1 MAKAAA
7 ALTNFTAGEL
17 SPRLEGRTE
26 LAKYFNGC
34 ATLENMLVHPH
45 GGAAR
50 RPGTIFVAEVKSSAA
65 AVRLI
70 SFEFNVEQTYVL
82 EFGNNYFRIMRD
94 GGVVASGG
102 SAVEVTTT
110 YTTAQL
116 TGLKFAQSADV
127 MYVVHPDHPPRKI
140 TRTSHTAWTLTDVVF
155 VRGPMQDQNLTETTL
170 VASARSGSVTVT
182 ASANLFV
189 ATDVGR
195 LIRLHEGYARI
206 TAFTNATTVTALT
219 LEREDGLSEL
229 LPTYASNTIS
239 FHEGDPDSTGLEH
252 NDRLVDS
259 AKAFRSQGFTNNTK
273 VTVTG
278 AGTSGN
284 NKNYLAVSVTDDT
297 ILLSPSDDV
306 AAESASNTITLVGQ
320 LIAHKDWSLG
330 AFSPTTGYPSAVSF
344 YEERLAYAATATQ
357 PQTLFFS
364 QSGDFDNFQDGVDD
378 AEAMIYTIG
387 SNQVNII
394 RYLASSRSLVVGTSG
409 GEFAVRA
416 GASDQALTPTNI
428 QIKRQASYGSADIQP
443 IQSGNAT
450 LFVQRAKRKL
460 RELTYNFDSDSYQ
473 APDLTILAEHVT
485 ETGINEI
492 AAMQE
497 PDNIIWA
504 VLNDGTLC
512 GMTYRREEEV
522 VAWHRH
528 LMGGTFT
535 GVHSTFA
542 TGTYAYGLVENVATV
557 PGDLDEDQ
565 TYVVVKRTI
574 NGATKRYIEYLNY
587 MNFGANVKDAFFIDS
602 GLSYTGVATT
612 TAQDHSSSATSI
624 VLTDGGSFASSG
636 IIKIGPEFITYTGKS
651 THTLTGATR
660 GAHGTA
666 ALTSTSGSVAT
677 QAAISLSGL
686 THLEGQTVKILTDG
700 ATHPDK
706 TVSSGAISLN
716 RPTTYAHVGLGYTST
731 LKTMRI
737 EKGAQDG
744 TAQGKIKRIHD
755 VTVRF
760 FRSVGAKVGSA
771 TTQTDVIP
779 FRSSADEMNQPVPL
793 FTGDKSVEFDGAFD
807 TDGFVVVQ
815 QDQPLPMTIL
825 AIYPRLI
832 TFDE

>member
-7 ALTNFTAGEL
+7 ALSNFTAGEL
-17 SPRLEGRTE
+17 SPRLEGRTDVS
-26 LAKYFNGC
+26 KYFNGC
-34 ATLENMLVHPH
+34 ATLLNMLVHPH

-50 RPGTIFVAEVKSSAA
+50 RPGSIFVTEVKSSAA

-94 GGVVASGG
+94 GGVVSSGG
-102 SAVEVTTT
+102 SPVEVTTT

-116 TGLKFAQSADV
+116 GGLKFAQSADV

-155 VRGPMQDQNLTETTL
+155 TRGPMQDPNLTATTL
-170 VASARSGSVTVT
+170 VSSARSGSVTVT
-182 ASANLFV
+182 ASADLF
-189 ATDVGR
+189 ASTDVGR
-195 LIRLHEGYARI
+195 LIKFHEGYAKI
-206 TAFTNATTVTALT
+206 TAYTNATTVTALT
-219 LEREDGLSEL
+219 QEREDGLSEL

-239 FHEGDPDSTGLEH
+239 FHEGDPDATGLEH

-259 AKAFRSQGFTNNTK
+259 AKAFKTQGFSNNMTI
-273 VTVTG
+273 TASG

-284 NKNYLAVSVTDDT
+284 NKDYLVVSVTDDT
-297 ILLSPSDDV
+297 MLLSPSDDV
-306 AAESASNTITLVGQ
+306 AAESASNTITLVGK
-320 LIAHKDWSLG
+320 LVASTDWSLG
-330 AFSPTTGYPSAVSF
+330 AFSPTTGYPSTVSF
-344 YEERLAYAATATQ
+344 YEERLVYAATSTQ

-364 QSGDFDNFQDGVDD
+364 QSGDFDNFQDGVND

-473 APDLTILAEHVT
+473 APDLTILAEHIT

-492 AAMQE
+492 ASMQE

-504 VLNDGTLC
+504 VLDDGTFC

-522 VAWHRH
+522 IAWHRH
-528 LMGGTFT
+528 KLGGTFT
-535 GVHSTFA
+535 GVHSSFA
-542 TGTYAYGLVENVATV
+542 TGTYNYGIVENVATV

-565 TYVVVKRTI
+565 TYIVVKRTI
-574 NGATKRYIEYLNY
+574 GGATKRYIEYLNL
-587 MNFGANVKDAFFIDS
+587 MDFGSNVQDAFFVDS
-602 GLSYTGVATT
+602 GLSYTGVASTA
-612 TAQDHSSSATSI
+612 AQDHSNSATSI
-624 VLTDGGSFASSG
+624 VLADGSSFSSSG
-636 IIKIGPEFITYTGKS
+636 IIKIGAEFITYTGKS
-651 THTLTGATR
+651 TNTLTGCTR

-666 ALTSTSGSVAT
+666 ALASTSGSVVT

-686 THLEGQTVKILTDG
+686 THLEGQTVKIMTDG
-700 ATHPDK
+700 STHPDK
-706 TVSSGAISLN
+706 TVSCAAITLD
-716 RPTTYAHVGLGYTST
+716 RPTTYAHVGLGFTST
-731 LKTMRI
+731 LKTMRG

-760 FRSVGAKVGSA
+760 YRSVGAKVGSA

-793 FTGDKSVEFDGAFD
+793 YTGDKSVEFDGAYD

-815 QDQPLPMTIL
+815 QDQVLPMTVL

>member
-7 ALTNFTAGEL
+7 ALSNFTAGEL
-17 SPRLEGRTE
+17 SPRLEGRTDVS
-26 LAKYFNGC
+26 KYFNGC
-34 ATLENMLVHPH
+34 ATLLNMLVHPH

-50 RPGTIFVAEVKSSAA
+50 RPGSIFVTEVKSSAA

-94 GGVVASGG
+94 GGVVSSGG
-102 SAVEVTTT
+102 SPVEVTTT

-116 TGLKFAQSADV
+116 GGLKFAQSADV

-155 VRGPMQDQNLTETTL
+155 TRGPMQDPNLTATTL
-170 VASARSGSVTVT
+170 VSSARSGSVTVT
-182 ASANLFV
+182 ASADLF
-189 ATDVGR
+189 ASTDVGR
-195 LIRLHEGYARI
+195 LIKFHEGYAKI
-206 TAFTNATTVTALT
+206 TAYTNATTVTALT
-219 LEREDGLSEL
+219 QEREDGLSEL

-239 FHEGDPDSTGLEH
+239 FHEGDPDATGLEH

-259 AKAFRSQGFTNNTK
+259 AKAFKTQGFSNNMTI
-273 VTVTG
+273 TASG

-284 NKNYLAVSVTDDT
+284 NKDYLVVSVTDDT
-297 ILLSPSDDV
+297 MLLSPSDDV
-306 AAESASNTITLVGQ
+306 AAESASNTITLVGK
-320 LIAHKDWSLG
+320 LVANTDWSLG
-330 AFSPTTGYPSAVSF
+330 AFSPTTGYPSTVSF
-344 YEERLAYAATATQ
+344 YEERLVYAATATQ

-364 QSGDFDNFQDGVDD
+364 QSGDFDNFQDGVND

-473 APDLTILAEHVT
+473 APDLTILAEHIT

-492 AAMQE
+492 ASMQE

-504 VLNDGTLC
+504 VLDDGTFC

-522 VAWHRH
+522 IAWHRH
-528 LMGGTFT
+528 KLGGTFT
-535 GVHSTFA
+535 GVHSSFA
-542 TGTYAYGLVENVATV
+542 TGTYNYGIVENVATV

-565 TYVVVKRTI
+565 TYIVVKRTI
-574 NGATKRYIEYLNY
+574 GGATKRYIEYLNL
-587 MNFGANVKDAFFIDS
+587 MDFGSNVQDAFFVDS
-602 GLSYTGVATT
+602 GLSYTGVASTA
-612 TAQDHSSSATSI
+612 AQDHSNSATSI
-624 VLTDGGSFASSG
+624 VLADGSSFSSSG
-636 IIKIGPEFITYTGKS
+636 IIKIGAEFITYTGKS
-651 THTLTGATR
+651 TNTLTGCTR

-666 ALTSTSGSVAT
+666 ALASTSGSVVT

-686 THLEGQTVKILTDG
+686 THLEGQTVKIMTDG
-700 ATHPDK
+700 STHPDK
-706 TVSSGAISLN
+706 TVSSAAITLD
-716 RPTTYAHVGLGYTST
+716 RPTTYAHVGLGFTST
-731 LKTMRI
+731 LKTMRV

-760 FRSVGAKVGSA
+760 YRSVGAKVGSA

-793 FTGDKSVEFDGAFD
+793 FTGDKSVEFDGAYD

-815 QDQPLPMTIL
+815 QDQVLPMTVL

>member
-17 SPRLEGRTE
+17 SPRLEGRTDVN
-26 LAKYFNGC
+26 KYFNGC
-34 ATLENMLVHPH
+34 ATLENMVVHPH

-50 RPGTIFVAEVKSSAA
+50 RPGSIFVTEVKSSSA

-94 GGVVASGG
+94 GGVVSSGG
-102 SAVEVTTT
+102 SPVEVTTT

-116 TGLKFAQSADV
+116 DGLKFAQSADV

-155 VRGPMQDQNLTETTL
+155 TRGPMQDPNLTDTTL
-170 VASARSGSVTVT
+170 VANGRSGSVTVT
-182 ASANLFV
+182 ASADLF
-189 ATDVGR
+189 ASTDVGR
-195 LIRLHEGYARI
+195 LIKLHEGYAKI
-206 TAFTNATTVTALT
+206 TAYTNATTVTALT
-219 LEREDGLSEL
+219 QEREDGLSEL

-259 AKAFRSQGFTNNTK
+259 AKAFKTQGFSNGMTITAS
-273 VTVTG
+273 G
-278 AGTSGN
+278 AGTSAN
-284 NKNYLAVSVTDDT
+284 NTDYLIASVTDDT

-306 AAESASNTITLVGQ
+306 VGESASNTITLVGK
-320 LIAHKDWSLG
+320 LVASTDWSLG
-330 AFSPTTGYPSAVSF
+330 AFSPTTGYPSTVSF
-344 YEERLAYAATATQ
+344 YEERLVYAATATQ

-443 IQSGNAT
+443 VQSGNAT
-450 LFVQRAKRKL
+450 LFVQRAKRKM
-460 RELTYNFDSDSYQ
+460 RELTYDFDSDSYK
-473 APDLTILAEHVT
+473 APDLTILAEHIT
-485 ETGINEI
+485 ETGIKEI
-492 AAMQE
+492 ASMQE

-504 VLNDGTLC
+504 VLDDGTLC

-528 LMGGTFT
+528 KMGGTFT
-535 GVHSTFA
+535 GVHSSFA
-542 TGTYAYGLVENVATV
+542 TGTYAYGIVENIATV

-574 NGATKRYIEYLNY
+574 NGSTKRYIEYLNY
-587 MNFGANVKDAFFIDS
+587 MDFGSNVKDAFFVDS
-602 GLSYTGVATT
+602 GLTYTGVSSTLASDHAT
-612 TAQDHSSSATSI
+612 DATSI
-624 VLTDGGSFASSG
+624 VLADGSDFSSSG
-636 IIKIGPEFITYTGKS
+636 VIQIGAEFISYTGKS
-651 THTLTGATR
+651 TNTLTGATR
-660 GAHGTA
+660 GAHGTV
-666 ALTSTSGSVAT
+666 ALAHTSGDTVT
-677 QAAISLSGL
+677 QAATSLSGL
-686 THLEGQTVKILTDG
+686 THLEGQTVKVMTDG
-700 ATHPDK
+700 STHPDK
-706 TVSSGAISLN
+706 TVSSGAITLD

-760 FRSVGAKVGSA
+760 YRSVGAKVGSK

-779 FRSSADEMNQPVPL
+779 FRSSADAMNQPVPL
-793 FTGDKSVEFDGAFD
+793 YTGDKSVEFDGAYD

-815 QDQPLPMTIL
+815 QDQVLPMTVL

>member
-7 ALTNFTAGEL
+7 ALSNFTAGEL
-17 SPRLEGRTE
+17 SPRLEGRTDVS
-26 LAKYFNGC
+26 KYFNGC

-50 RPGTIFVAEVKSSAA
+50 RPGSIFVTEVKSSAA

-94 GGVVASGG
+94 GGVVSSGG
-102 SAVEVTTT
+102 SPVEVTTT

-116 TGLKFAQSADV
+116 GGLKFAQSADV

-155 VRGPMQDQNLTETTL
+155 TRGPMQDPNLTDTTL

-182 ASANLFV
+182 ASADLF
-189 ATDVGR
+189 ASTDVGR
-195 LIRLHEGYARI
+195 LVKLHEGYAKI
-206 TAFTNATTVTALT
+206 TAYTNATTVTALT
-219 LEREDGLSEL
+219 QEREDGLSEL

-239 FHEGDPDSTGLEH
+239 FHEGDPDATGLEH

-259 AKAFRSQGFTNNTK
+259 AKAFKTQGFSNNMTI
-273 VTVTG
+273 TASN
-278 AGTSGN
+278 AGTVGN
-284 NKNYLAVSVTDDT
+284 NKDYLVVSVTDDT
-297 ILLSPSDDV
+297 MLLSPSDDV
-306 AAESASNTITLVGQ
+306 ATETASATITLVGK
-320 LIAHKDWSLG
+320 LVASTDWSLG
-330 AFSPTTGYPSAVSF
+330 AFSPTTGFPSTVSF
-344 YEERLAYAATATQ
+344 YEERLVYAATATQ

-364 QSGDFDNFQDGVDD
+364 QSGDFDNFQDGVND

-473 APDLTILAEHVT
+473 APDLTILAEHIT

-504 VLNDGTLC
+504 VLDDGTFC

-528 LMGGTFT
+528 KLGGTFT
-535 GVHSTFA
+535 GVHSIFA
-542 TGTYAYGLVENVATV
+542 TGTYAYGIVENVATV

-565 TYVVVKRTI
+565 TYIVVKRTI
-574 NGATKRYIEYLNY
+574 GGATKRYIEYLNL
-587 MNFGANVKDAFFIDS
+587 MDFGSNVRDAFFVDS
-602 GLSYTGVATT
+602 GLSYTGVASTA
-612 TAQDHSSSATSI
+612 AQDHSNSATSI
-624 VLTDGGSFASSG
+624 VLVDGGSFASSG

-651 THTLTGATR
+651 THTLTGCTR
-660 GAHGTA
+660 GAYGTS
-666 ALTSTSGSVAT
+666 ALASTSGSVVT

-686 THLEGQTVKILTDG
+686 THLEGQTVKIMTDG
-700 ATHPDK
+700 STHPDK
-706 TVSSGAISLN
+706 TVSSAAITLD
-716 RPTTYAHVGLGYTST
+716 RPTTYAHVGLGFTST
-731 LKTMRI
+731 LKTMRV

-760 FRSVGAKVGSA
+760 YRSVGAKVGSA

-815 QDQPLPMTIL
+815 QDQVLPMTVL